1 MTRTPTELAACIDV
15 AMRRKPADIVIK
27 GARIFDLVTGEI
39 RSEEIAICGKRI
51 AALGMGYEGKRIID
65 ATGLTAVPG
74 FTDAHCHI
82 ESSMVTPQAWERMVL
97 PRGITSAVCDPHELA
112 NVAGTAAIDYFIASA
127 QTLLMHLQVQIPS
140 CVPALPS
147 EESGAILDAAAL
159 KPYADRYALAE
170 FMNVPGVISAA
181 PDVLQKLASYSA
193 QPIDGHA
200 PLVSGDALNA
210 LCAAGITTDHECSTP
225 EEALVKLRLGMTILI
240 RAGSVGR
247 NLEALA
253 PLLES
258 ELSGNICLCT
268 DDRDPQDV
276 LTDGHLDAAIRK
288 AISLGRDPLAVYRA
302 ASLTPAR
309 HFGWRDRG
317 LIAPGYLAD
326 IVLMP
331 DLADCRAQIVLAGGV
346 EVTDAAFES
355 RPPAPDVTPFC
366 NSIKTE
372 HAFTAADFSA
382 PEAEDGVA
390 EVIEGTLITQATTRQ
405 NCTEPLAILAL
416 AARHGKSNR
425 IGKAWA
431 KGFSLREGAIA
442 STVGHDSHNLCIVGT
457 SPEAMALAA
466 NALRVCGGGFAVVQG
481 GKVTGLLPLP
491 IGGLLSDRP
500 WEEVAEALKIL
511 HHAAR
516 ATGCTLANPFL
527 ALAFLPLPV
536 IPHAR
541 ITLEGFVTL

>member
-1 MTRTPTELAACIDV
+1 MTRTPTDLAACIDV
-15 AMRRKPADIVIK
+15 AMRRKPADIVIR
-27 GARIFDLVTGEI
+27 GARIFDLVTGEM

-51 AALGMGYEGKRIID
+51 AALGTGYEGKRVID

-82 ESSMVTPQAWERMVL
+82 ESSMVTPHEWERMVL

-112 NVAGTAAIDYFIASA
+112 NVAGTAALDYFIASA

-147 EESGAILDAAAL
+147 EEAGAVLDATAL
-159 KPYADRYALAE
+159 KPYAGQHALAE
-170 FMNVPGVISAA
+170 FMNVPGVMFNDADA
-181 PDVLQKLASYSA
+181 LQKLADYSD

-210 LCAAGITTDHECSTP
+210 LCAAGISTDHECSTP

-240 RAGSVGR
+240 RAGSVGK

-288 AISLGRDPLAVYRA
+288 AIALGRDPLAVYRA

-331 DLADCRAQIVLAGGV
+331 DLADCRAQIVLANGV
-346 EVTDAAFES
+346 EVTEAAFTARS
-355 RPPAPDVTPFC
+355 PAPDVTPFC

-372 HAFTAADFSA
+372 RAFTADDFSA
-382 PEAEDGVA
+382 PEAEDRVAGVA
-390 EVIEGTLITQATTRQ
+390 EGTLITQALTRKD
-405 NCTEPLAILAL
+405 CKTPPAILAL

-431 KGFSLREGAIA
+431 NGFSLREGAIA

-466 NALRVCGGGFAVVQG
+466 NALRECGGGFAVVQG

-491 IGGLLSDRP
+491 VGGLLSDRP
-500 WEEVAEALKIL
+500 WQEVAEALAPL
-511 HHAAR
+511 HQAAH
-516 ATGCTLANPFL
+516 ATGCTLSNPFL

-541 ITLEGFVTL
+541 ITLDGFVTL